1 MKRVGDNTKQSDF
14 EEKIKVVAHR
24 GGAGLAPENTITAF
38 AKAEEMGA
46 DAIELDVRISS
57 DGRIVV
63 IHDPDLYRVYGD
75 RRFVSQMTY
84 EEISAVKLPGGES
97 TPELE
102 NVLRDFKIDF
112 FVEIKTP
119 STVPKIIELFRKQP
133 SYVKRCKVISFFH
146 ESLQILKGELTSV
159 KTGAL
164 LSGFPVD
171 PVSVVKACSA
181 DFLSLD
187 HSGVHFSYVSLCHSA
202 GVPVNVWTVNS
213 PGDISKMISMNV
225 DSITSDRPDLVL
237 KALGR

>member
-112 FVEIKTP
+112 FVEIKNA
-119 STVPKIIELFRKQP
+119 F
-133 SYVKRCKVISFFH
+133 
-146 ESLQILKGELTSV
+146 
-159 KTGAL
+159 
-164 LSGFPVD
+164 
-171 PVSVVKACSA
+171 
-181 DFLSLD
+181 
-187 HSGVHFSYVSLCHSA
+187 
-202 GVPVNVWTVNS
+202 NS
-213 PGDISKMISMNV
+213 SKNN
-225 DSITSDRPDLVL
+225 
-237 KALGR
+237 